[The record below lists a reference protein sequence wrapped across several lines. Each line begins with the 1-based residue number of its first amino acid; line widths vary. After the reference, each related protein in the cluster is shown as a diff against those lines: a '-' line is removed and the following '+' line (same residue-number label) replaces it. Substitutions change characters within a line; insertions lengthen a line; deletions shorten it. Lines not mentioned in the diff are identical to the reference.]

1 MAEISAQLIARAWR
15 RVDVK
20 LSIDGELHVLRWR
33 RGWFVDEVLFDDR
46 RVATST
52 GLFGRDAIFGLN
64 IKVPDGPEAKLLFS
78 IDPEADWMDWSGS
91 SRPSG
96 VRLESADDVLIAM
109 GSLGPDR
116 TEPFKKLFD
125 RAIAA
130 VGLS

>member
-1 MAEISAQLIARAWR
+1 MANISAELIARAWR

-20 LSIDGELHVLRWR
+20 LNIDGELHVLRWR
-33 RGWFVDEVLFDDR
+33 RGWFVDEVLFDER

-52 GLFGRDAIFGLN
+52 GFLGRDTIFGLN
-64 IKVPDGPEAKLLFS
+64 IKTPNDGEARLLFS
-78 IDPEADWMDWSGS
+78 IDPEDDWMDWSGS

-96 VRLESADDVLIAM
+96 VRLETADDALIAI

-116 TEPFKKLFD
+116 TEPFKGLFD